1 MGTQSTWESQKGPC
15 PCLNKRLIS
24 IASLFETTNLLNKQN
39 GKGFRIKEGQEERL
53 QRLRPLLPE
62 ADPGVQ
68 GGFSVSWTQTRTVS
82 CPPVTLWPLS
92 TLLASPFPTVRP
104 KACSQRP
111 PDQSTS
117 HRWSCFSQK
126 RWLEVLMMTTPSLR
140 LSMPSKSTA
149 KSTQTCSNTP
159 L

>member
-39 GKGFRIKEGQEERL
+39 GKGFRIKGGQEERL

-68 GGFSVSWTQTRTVS
+68 GGFRYHGRRQGRSLLSSGDIVAAFNSVGKSVS
-82 CPPVTLWPLS
+82 
-92 TLLASPFPTVRP
+92 
-104 KACSQRP
+104 
-111 PDQSTS
+111 DG
-117 HRWSCFSQK
+117 
-126 RWLEVLMMTTPSLR
+126 E
-140 LSMPSKSTA
+140 
-149 KSTQTCSNTP
+149 
-159 L
+159 